1 MCGRYTLAVEMDEL
15 AERFGCPT
23 VEAVFKARYN
33 VAPTQIMPVVIAS
46 SGGQRELRF
55 MRWGLVPFWAKEKS
69 IGNRLINARME
80 TAAGKPSFK
89 HSYRHRRCLVP
100 ATGYFEWQKRP
111 AGKQPFY
118 IRPLDHRV
126 FAMAG
131 LWDAWTDPEG
141 GVLFS
146 YAILTTEATPATF
159 SIHDRMPYILHQEQE
174 SAWLRGEAPGASEDR
189 LEAYEIST
197 LVNKPAH
204 DQPEIIR
211 PI

>member
-23 VEAVFKARYN
+23 VEPVFKARYN
-33 VAPTQIMPVVIAS
+33 VAPTQVMPVIIAP
-46 SGGQRELRF
+46 GGQRELRF

-69 IGNRLINARME
+69 IGNRLINCRAE
-80 TAAGKPSFK
+80 TAAEKPSFK
-89 HSYRHRRCLVP
+89 HSYHRRRCLVP

-111 AGKQPFY
+111 SGKQPFH

-141 GVLFS
+141 EIIFS
-146 YAILTTEATPATF
+146 YTILTTEATPATF
-159 SIHDRMPYILHQEQE
+159 SIHDRMPYILRPDQE
-174 SAWLRGEAPGASEDR
+174 SAWLQGQAPGAVEDR

-204 DQPEIIR
+204 DQPEIIL

>member
-1 MCGRYTLAVEMDEL
+1 MCGRYTLAVELDEL

-23 VEAVFKARYN
+23 VEPVFKARYN
-33 VAPTQIMPVVIAS
+33 VAPTQVMPVVIAP
-46 SGGQRELRF
+46 GGQRALRF

-69 IGNRLINARME
+69 IGNRLINCRVE
-80 TAAGKPSFK
+80 SAAEKPSFK

-141 GVLFS
+141 EIIFS
-146 YAILTTEATPATF
+146 YTILTTEATPATF
-159 SIHDRMPYILHQEQE
+159 PIHDRMPYILRPDQE
-174 SAWLRGEAPGASEDR
+174 SAWLQGQAPGTVEDR

-204 DQPEIIR
+204 DQPEIIL